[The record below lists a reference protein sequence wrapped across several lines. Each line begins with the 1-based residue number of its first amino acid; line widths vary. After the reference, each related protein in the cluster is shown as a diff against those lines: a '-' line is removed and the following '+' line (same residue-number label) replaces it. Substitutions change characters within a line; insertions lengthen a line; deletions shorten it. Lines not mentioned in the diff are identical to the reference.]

1 MAPTPTSSG
10 PDESSGRP
18 DPDLYPEL
26 VTAGSMA
33 AALEAIAARHGLE
46 LGAIGTTDGPERL
59 GWASVYAERG
69 RFSIGTAS
77 LVRCFLIDGWSRGVR
92 LVWGKSTDLTAVARA
107 AAAWRGGSALR
118 QIREVS
124 PFVEFSELSE
134 AHERGPADAVAVQW
148 RLLRSAPRLA
158 EARPVLEAAHAHPA
172 LRRLLP
178 VLNHGSLH
186 FSTCTGYPYSWD
198 VPYIE
203 PLDSGYRVAGP
214 RRGSIIGTAGTAED
228 AISLVIDHLPAGCGP
243 AVAGTAADLP
253 TGA

>member
-1 MAPTPTSSG
+1 MAPSPISDD
-10 PDESSGRP
+10 PDEPTGRP

-33 AALEAIAARHGLE
+33 AALESIAAQHGLD
-46 LGAIGTTDGPERL
+46 LGAIGTADGPERL

-77 LVRCFLIDGWSRGVR
+77 LVRCFLIDGSSKGVR
-92 LVWGKSTDLTAVARA
+92 LIWGRSTDLTAVARA

-118 QIREVS
+118 QIQEVG
-124 PFVEFSELSE
+124 PFVEFNELSE
-134 AHERGPADAVAVQW
+134 AHERGPADAVAAQW
-148 RLLRSAPRLA
+148 RSLRSAPRV
-158 EARPVLEAAHAHPA
+158 ERARPVLEAAYEHPV

-178 VLNHGSLH
+178 VLSHGSLH

-214 RRGSIIGTAGTAED
+214 RRGSVIGTADSAAD
-228 AISLVIDHLPAGCGP
+228 AVSIVVEHLPADCGP